1 MVKRATARE
10 VAERAGVSRTT
21 VSFVLNNVPGIRISE
36 ETRQLV
42 LQAARALDYHPDA
55 TARRMVSGRTHVLG
69 FVLRQQLDQAYADL
83 FAPAVLNGVSA
94 AAAEQGYQVLF
105 QPIPPEGATGAY
117 TRLVRE
123 RHVDGI
129 LLSGPRFDDEEL
141 LHAHL
146 HGAPVVLIGQL
157 PHDGLPFVDINNQG
171 GAYNATEHL
180 LRLGHRQVGLITNA
194 DPVYTAAASR
204 AAGYRQALLEASV
217 TGDEELVRFGNFTP
231 QSGAAAM
238 ESLLALKD
246 PPTAVFVASDTVALG
261 ALQTLRHH
269 YLRVPEDVAVV
280 GFDDIPLAA
289 FTDPPLTTVRLPAY
303 ALGWGAA
310 EMLTRL
316 IAGEEVHD
324 RHVLLET
331 ELVVRVSCGATR
343 RHAEAEPAAHGPDA

>member
-69 FVLRQQLDQAYADL
+69 FVLRQQHDQAYADL

-105 QPIPPEGATGAY
+105 QPIPPDDATGAY

-141 LHAHL
+141 LHSRL
-146 HGAPVVLIGQL
+146 PGAPVVLIGQL

-171 GAYNATEHL
+171 GARSAMQHL
-180 LRLGHRQVGLITNA
+180 LRLGHRRVGLITNA
-194 DPVYTAAASR
+194 EPVYTAAAGR
-204 AAGYRQALLEASV
+204 VAGYRQALTEAGVSCDD
-217 TGDEELVRFGNFTP
+217 TLVRFGHFTP

-238 ESLLALKD
+238 ESLLALD
-246 PPTAVFVASDTVALG
+246 EPPTAVFVASDTVALG
-261 ALQTLRHH
+261 ALQALRHH

-316 IAGEEVHD
+316 IGGEEVRD

-331 ELVVRVSCGATR
+331 ELVVRVSCGAAR
-343 RHAEAEPAAHGPDA
+343 RHAEA